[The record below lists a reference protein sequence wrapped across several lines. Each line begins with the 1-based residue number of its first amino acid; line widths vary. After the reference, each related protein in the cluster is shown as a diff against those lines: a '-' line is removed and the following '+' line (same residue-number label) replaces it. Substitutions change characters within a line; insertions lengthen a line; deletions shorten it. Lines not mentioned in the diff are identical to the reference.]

1 MKPKLLLNDTK
12 PGEDEGKVSWY
23 PEPHF
28 IVNKSNET
36 GKIETKGTFRSR
48 DAGTFV
54 DDMCSACTKI
64 PNLKSFKKRL
74 ILRSGMSGETRD
86 TTRIRNDYL
95 TVEEMKNKLDEQK
108 KQLDMKDSTIFFIS
122 AKNLRLKIRL
132 RSIREKL
139 AEYARRGSMK
149 AVCYNLQK
157 AADSGL
163 LENKHTLKGMLETVA
178 RNFHVEKNGKRSQ
191 APFKLF
197 LEVLLLWGGPRIA
210 KFRCTKPGGS

>member
-1 MKPKLLLNDTK
+1 ML
-12 PGEDEGKVSWY
+12 
-23 PEPHF
+23 
-28 IVNKSNET
+28 
-36 GKIETKGTFRSR
+36 FRS
-48 DAGTFV
+48 
-54 DDMCSACTKI
+54 
-64 PNLKSFKKRL
+64 
-74 ILRSGMSGETRD
+74 
-86 TTRIRNDYL
+86 
-95 TVEEMKNKLDEQK
+95 VEEMKNKLDEQK

-163 LENKHTLKGMLETVA
+163 LENKNTLKGMLETVA
-178 RNFHVEKNGKRSQ
+178 RNFHVEKNGKRYQ

-197 LEVLLLWGGPRIA
+197 LEVLLQWGGPRIA
-210 KFRCTKPGGS
+210 NFVADRKSTRLNSSHANISYAVFCLKKKKKQTHTQ